1 MAREAASAATLRIGV
16 EKKRL
21 NHRLSLIGQI
31 WICNSALLW
40 QGVRGLDC
48 TLVQLSDHRGDRGEK
63 AGEEAEDG
71 WAAEPSSTL
80 NT

>member
-1 MAREAASAATLRIGV
+1 MGKETPSQSESDWPDLDLQLSTFMAVGRRV
-16 EKKRL
+16 
-21 NHRLSLIGQI
+21 
-31 WICNSALLW
+31 
-40 QGVRGLDC
+40 DC
-48 TLVQLSDHRGDRGEK
+48 TLVQLSDHRRDGGEK